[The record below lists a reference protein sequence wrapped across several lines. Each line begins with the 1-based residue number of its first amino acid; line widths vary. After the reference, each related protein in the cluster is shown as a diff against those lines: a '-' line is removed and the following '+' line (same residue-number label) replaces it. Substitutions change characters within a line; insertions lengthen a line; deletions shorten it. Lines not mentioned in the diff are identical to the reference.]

1 MTSLERVIPPPIG
14 VESTLEANG
23 MGPCSASLARM
34 IREVE
39 VALAENAAAAMKLEA
54 VMATVGAEVVGSDA
68 YSRAWELVPL
78 VLVGDRVYSEMVT
91 LLEQGRRRVLATRT
105 LQAAARFRLRRP
117 LGPNRESHSR
127 AGAVLPGSVEMWAQ
141 GCAQDARLQRLRHGA
156 YRVRDVHAATARRGR
171 TLKQWLASDPAA
183 KLGGGFLGGVPRARR
198 TQLAIRMQRGAG
210 IAVEASI
217 NLARAHAARR
227 IQ

>member
-1 MTSLERVIPPPIG
+1 
-14 VESTLEANG
+14 
-23 MGPCSASLARM
+23 
-34 IREVE
+34 
-39 VALAENAAAAMKLEA
+39 
-54 VMATVGAEVVGSDA
+54 MATVGAEVVGSDA

-78 VLVGDRVYSEMVT
+78 VLAGDRMYSEMVT
-91 LLEQGRRRVLATRT
+91 LLEQGRRRVLAART
-105 LQAAARFRLRRP
+105 LQTAARFRLRRP

-156 YRVRDVHAATARRGR
+156 YRVRDVHAATARRGW
-171 TLKQWLASDPAA
+171 TLSGPSSSGWRATRRP
-183 KLGGGFLGGVPRARR
+183 KLGQGFLGGVPRARR

-227 IQ
+227 IQWAFRLLQMRFLLLQHVAGRTQLEA